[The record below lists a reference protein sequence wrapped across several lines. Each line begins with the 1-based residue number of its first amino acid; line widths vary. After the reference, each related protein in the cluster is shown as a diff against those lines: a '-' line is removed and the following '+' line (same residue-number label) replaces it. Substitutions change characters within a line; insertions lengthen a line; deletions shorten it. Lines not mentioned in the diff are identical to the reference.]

1 MSETSR
7 TERKK
12 LEWELKQARDLIR
25 RIIAETNLWYG
36 SNLTED
42 SDIEVA
48 RLRSELIGFMID
60 SCPNIKRVGKEAW
73 SEQYANMGDFITVIS
88 YGSEMM
94 DGELGY
100 DFNNDE
106 RVVIRK

>member
-1 MSETSR
+1 MLETSK

-12 LEWELKQARDLIR
+12 LEWELKQARELIR
-25 RIIAETNLWYG
+25 KMI
-36 SNLTED
+36 STE
-42 SDIEVA
+42 VT
-48 RLRSELIGFMID
+48 RSELIGFLIG
-60 SCPNIKRVGKEAW
+60 SCPNIKRVGKEVW
-73 SEQYANMGDFITVIS
+73 SEQYANMGDFITVTN

-106 RVVIRK
+106 RVVVRK

>member
-1 MSETSR
+1 MLETSK

-12 LEWELKQARDLIR
+12 LEWELKQARELIR
-25 RIIAETNLWYG
+25 KMI
-36 SNLTED
+36 STEVT
-42 SDIEVA
+42 I
-48 RLRSELIGFMID
+48 SELIGFLID
-60 SCPNIKRVGKEAW
+60 SCPNIKKVGMEAW

-106 RVVIRK
+106 RVVVRNENK